1 MRKPWWRRAN
11 VLVGIFFWM
20 AVIAALGW
28 HFSSPSLSD
37 ARVVSTYF
45 NVDSVRLEKG
55 SLRVGSQRGRN
66 VFRIATTDTAIRDV
80 LQAADDAGKSVAWRL
95 HLDGASLD
103 AESARAQFWVES
115 FEYDGKKYGP
125 WRERAR
131 WSWRR
136 LPEDQAALLR
146 GLALGLA
153 SQNREAL
160 GQLDAALDGGD
171 QTPQIRALAL
181 ERRADVLE
189 SLAYANK
196 DEVNDEDD
204 ALVMRAIEDYR
215 QAARL
220 APGRYQL
227 ITAEGNASAVLG
239 AYEEALK
246 LFESVE
252 KRWPDQYFYVAMR
265 RSAIYRQSGN
275 AQAALDVLD
284 EMVRNHGRGRGMM
297 YHFHRAW
304 ALNDLGRHEEAIKE
318 LTSGLETQPDYPWA
332 FAQRACAN
340 AQLGRVA
347 DALAD
352 QKQAM
357 DLFEQ
362 LSGAKP
368 DADEDGAREKLQ
380 ASLRGLEA
388 ALQQAPNRATAVA
401 CRNSDTNPQVARR
414 ARSKLYVGAG

>member
-11 VLVGIFFWM
+11 VIVGIIFWM
-20 AVIAALGW
+20 AVVAALAW

-37 ARVVSTYF
+37 SRVVSAYF
-45 NVDSVRLEKG
+45 MIDSVRLEKG
-55 SLRVGSQRGRN
+55 SLRVGSPRSRN
-66 VFRIATTDTAIRDV
+66 VFRIATTDPEIRDA

-95 HLDGASLD
+95 HLDGASID
-103 AESARAQFWVES
+103 PEAVRAQFWVES
-115 FEYDGKKYGP
+115 FELDGKKYGP
-125 WRERAR
+125 WRERTR
-131 WSWRR
+131 WSWRQ
-136 LPEDQAALLR
+136 LPDDQAALLR
-146 GLALGLA
+146 GLGLGLA
-153 SQNREAL
+153 SQYREAL
-160 GQLDAALDGGD
+160 EQLDAALAGD
-171 QTPQIRALAL
+171 VQPPVIRALAL
-181 ERRADVLE
+181 ERRADALE

-215 QAARL
+215 LAARL
-220 APGRYQL
+220 QPGRYQL
-227 ITAEGNASAVLG
+227 ITAEGNATAVLG

-275 AQAALDVLD
+275 AAAALDVLD
-284 EMVRNHGRGRGMM
+284 EMVRKHGRGRGMM

-304 ALNDLGRHEEAIKE
+304 VLNDLGRHEDAIKE

-332 FAQRACAN
+332 YAQRACAK

-352 QKQAM
+352 QERSM
-357 DLFEQ
+357 ELFEQ
-362 LSGAKP
+362 LSRAKP
-368 DADEDGAREKLQ
+368 DADEDSAREKLE
-380 ASLRGLEA
+380 ASLHGLEA
-388 ALQQAPNRATAVA
+388 ALQQAPTRPTPVA

-414 ARSKLYVGAG
+414 ERSKLYRGAG